1 MNGLAL
7 GFNSAFGSPVSML
20 RTELND
26 ALKNALRN
34 QEKRCLSTIRLIL
47 AALKDRD
54 ICARG
59 RGNTDGVDDAEVL
72 EMLQSMI
79 KQRRDSISMYEQ
91 GGRCE
96 LAEREQ
102 EEIDIIRRF
111 MPAQLGDD
119 EIRGAVADV
128 IEELGASSLKDM
140 GRVMASLKDRF
151 SGRMDFGQAS
161 AVVKEN
167 LA

>member
-1 MNGLAL
+1 MVRNQ
-7 GFNSAFGSPVSML
+7 
-20 RTELND
+20 LND

-34 QEKRCLSTIRLIL
+34 QDKRCLATIRLIM

-59 RGNTDGVDDAEVL
+59 RGNSDGVDETEIL

-111 MPAQLGDD
+111 MPEQLGEADV
-119 EIRGAVADV
+119 RGAVTD
-128 IEELGASSLKDM
+128 IITELGASSLKDM
-140 GRVMASLKDRF
+140 GRVMASLKERY

-161 AVVKEN
+161 KVVKDN

>member
-1 MNGLAL
+1 
-7 GFNSAFGSPVSML
+7 ML
-20 RTELND
+20 RTQLSD
-26 ALKNALRN
+26 ALKNALRGN
-34 QEKRCLSTIRLIL
+34 DKRSVATVRLIL

-59 RGNTDGVDDAEVL
+59 RGNTDGIDDAEIL
-72 EMLQSMI
+72 EMFQSMI
-79 KQRRDSISMYEQ
+79 KQRRDSIDMYEQ

-102 EEIDIIRRF
+102 QEIEIISGF
-111 MPAQLGDD
+111 MPEQLGED
-119 EIRGAVADV
+119 EIRGAVIDV
-128 IEELGASSLKDM
+128 IGELEASSLKDM
-140 GRVMASLKDRF
+140 GRVMAALKDRF

-161 AVVKEN
+161 SVVKDN

>member
-1 MNGLAL
+1 
-7 GFNSAFGSPVSML
+7 ML

-26 ALKNALRN
+26 ALKDALRN
-34 QEKRCLSTIRLIL
+34 KDQRSLATIRLIL

-54 ICARG
+54 ICARSK
-59 RGNTDGVDDAEVL
+59 GNSDGIDESEIL

-79 KQRRDSISMYEQ
+79 KQRRDSIAMYEQ

-102 EEIDIIRRF
+102 EEIEIIGRF
-111 MPAQLGDD
+111 MPQQLGED
-119 EIRGAVADV
+119 EIRGAVQETID
-128 IEELGASSLKDM
+128 ELGASSLKDM
-140 GRVMASLKDRF
+140 GRVMASLKEKF
-151 SGRMDFGQAS
+151 TGRMDFGRAS
-161 AVVKEN
+161 SVAKEN

>member
-1 MNGLAL
+1 
-7 GFNSAFGSPVSML
+7 ML

-26 ALKNALRN
+26 ALKDALRN
-34 QEKRCLSTIRLIL
+34 QKQRSVATIRLIL

-59 RGNTDGVDDAEVL
+59 KGNSDGIDESEIL
-72 EMLQSMI
+72 EMLQSMV
-79 KQRRDSISMYEQ
+79 KQRRESIAMYEQ

-102 EEIDIIRRF
+102 EEIDIIKGF
-111 MPAQLGDD
+111 MPEQLGDE
-119 EIRGAVADV
+119 EISSAVAET

-140 GRVMASLKDRF
+140 GRVMASLKEKF
-151 SGRMDFGQAS
+151 TGRMDFGRAS
-161 AVVKEN
+161 SVVKDN

>member
-1 MNGLAL
+1 
-7 GFNSAFGSPVSML
+7 ML
-20 RTELND
+20 RTQLSD
-26 ALKNALRN
+26 ALKNALRGN
-34 QEKRCLSTIRLIL
+34 DKRSVATVRLIL

-59 RGNTDGVDDAEVL
+59 RGNTDGIDDAEIL
-72 EMLQSMI
+72 EMFQSMI
-79 KQRRDSISMYEQ
+79 KQRRDSIGMYEQ

-102 EEIDIIRRF
+102 EEIEIISRF
-111 MPAQLGDD
+111 MPEQLGED
-119 EIRGAVADV
+119 EIRGAVTDV
-128 IEELGASSLKDM
+128 IGELEASSLKDM
-140 GRVMASLKDRF
+140 GRVMAALKDRF

-161 AVVKEN
+161 SVVKEN